1 MTATLNTTLISTPS
15 TSPALSRRSLLQ
27 ASLGA
32 LVVGFSADATL
43 SYAANPLAAPTLR
56 SAKEVAKDQVDSFVS
71 IEPNGKITVFVGKV
85 DLGTGT
91 RTALAQIAADELD
104 VDFSQ
109 IEMVMGDTATTPDQ
123 WITGANLTI
132 AQGGSE
138 LRRACATARAAL
150 LTRAATQLGAPVGE
164 LTVTQGVVRVKG
176 DKGDSSKAVTYR
188 ELMQNGTNASSAN
201 DSSMAMHLKVDA
213 KAPLKAT
220 ADYRVV
226 GKSIPRVDIPA
237 KLTGEFTYAH
247 DFRLPGMLHARV
259 VRADALGARLEA
271 VDESAAQKVGGFVQ
285 TVRRGDFVAVIAKSE
300 WGAIKAARALKLTWS
315 AGTGLPDKAT
325 VFDYWRKQPIAK
337 EEITQKVGDAPA
349 ALASSAKR
357 FKASYEFAV
366 QTHASIGP
374 SCAVADFTDGKLV
387 VWSPS
392 QATHS
397 MQSELATLTGLPQEK
412 VRLLYL
418 DGSGCYGRNGH
429 EDATADAALIAT
441 LIGKPVRVQWMR
453 ADETAR
459 SPKSPPRAID
469 LEAGFD
475 KDGNLVAWSADFHIA
490 LNHIVAFK
498 PLDFPL
504 LAATDVGMP
513 KPGNWVGFLFQN
525 SSAPYTLPNIRVN
538 TRHVAQTFLRSAH
551 LRSPGRIENTF
562 ANESFMDE
570 LAAVAQA
577 DPAEFRLKHLKDPRS
592 VAVLQAAMK
601 RANWQPRT
609 GINPAAASASSPDI
623 VKGRGISYVRYNSTT
638 TYVAAVAEVE
648 VNRKTGAV
656 RVTRICIGHDCGQ
669 IINPDGL
676 ANQIEGG
683 AIQTVS
689 RTLIEQVEWNATQVT
704 SVDWATYPILRF
716 PDVPRIE
723 VELINTPGDVS
734 WGAGE
739 PTATVIPAAI
749 GNAIY
754 DATGA
759 RLRAIPFTPEKVKM
773 AVAAVGKSV

>member
-1 MTATLNTTLISTPS
+1 MTHSSNTFNRRTLLK
-15 TSPALSRRSLLQ
+15 
-27 ASLGA
+27 ASAGA
-32 LVVGFSADATL
+32 LVVGFSARATL
-43 SYAANPLAAPTLR
+43 VQAASPAQTTALR
-56 SAKEVAKDQVDSFVS
+56 PSKAVAKDQVDSFLS
-71 IEPNGKITVFVGKV
+71 IEPNGKVTIFVGKV

-91 RTALAQIAADELD
+91 KTALAQMAADELD
-104 VDFSQ
+104 IAFDH

-132 AQGGSE
+132 AQGGGE
-138 LRRACATARAAL
+138 LRKACATARAAL
-150 LTRAATQLGAPVGE
+150 LGRASAQLGVPVGD
-164 LTVTQGVVRVKG
+164 LTVSQGVVSA
-176 DKGDSSKAVTYR
+176 KGDSSKAVSYSS
-188 ELMQNGTNASSAN
+188 LMQTSKG
-201 DSSMAMHLKVDA
+201 MELKVDA
-213 KAPLKAT
+213 KAVGKPASQ
-220 ADYRVV
+220 YQVV

-237 KLTGEFTYAH
+237 KVTGEFTYVH
-247 DFRLPGMLHARV
+247 DFRVPGMLHARV
-259 VRADALGARLEA
+259 VRADELGARLEA
-271 VDESAAQKVGGFVQ
+271 VDDSESRKVGGFVQ
-285 TVRRGDFVAVIAKSE
+285 TVRKGDFVAVIAKNE
-300 WGAIKAARALKLTWS
+300 WGAVKAARALKLKWS

-325 VFDYWRKQPIAK
+325 VFDYWRQQPIAK
-337 EEITQKVGDAPA
+337 EELTQNVGDAPA
-349 ALASSAKR
+349 ALAASAQR
-357 FKASYEFAV
+357 VKASYEFAV

-374 SCAVADFTDGKLV
+374 SCAVADFKDGKLV

-397 MQSELATLTGLPQEK
+397 LQSELAGITGVPLEK
-412 VRLLYL
+412 VRVIYL

-429 EDATADAALIAT
+429 EDASADAALIAT

-475 KDGNLVAWSADFHIA
+475 KDGQLVAWSGDFHIA

-504 LAATDVGMP
+504 LAATDVGQA

-525 SSAPYTLPNIRVN
+525 SAAPYALPNLRVN
-538 TRHVAQTFLRSAH
+538 TRHVEKAFFRSAH

-570 LAAVAQA
+570 LASQAKA
-577 DPAEFRLKHLKDPRS
+577 DPAEFRLKHIKDPRA
-592 VAVLQAAMK
+592 VAVIQASMK
-601 RANWQPRT
+601 RANWQTRA
-609 GINPAAASASSPDI
+609 GVNPAASSKSD
-623 VKGRGISYVRYNSTT
+623 VVQGRGISYVRYNNTT
-638 TYVAAVAEVE
+638 TYVAAIAEVE
-648 VNRKTGAV
+648 VNRKTGDV
-656 RVTRICIGHDCGQ
+656 RVVRVCVGHDCGQ

-683 AIQTVS
+683 VIQTVS
-689 RTLIEQVEWNATQVT
+689 RTLMEQVEWDQTKVT

-716 PDVPRIE
+716 PDVPRVE
-723 VELINTPGDVS
+723 VEMINTPGEVS

-739 PTATVIPAAI
+739 PTATVIPSAI
-749 GNAIY
+749 GNAIF

-759 RLRAIPFTPEKVKM
+759 RLRSVPFTPEKVKL
-773 AVAAVGKSV
+773 ALAALV